1 MNTSKFI
8 CLISTF
14 ALNLILSTTALAAE
28 SFFEVGKTYLFTPR
42 MNLVMKGTV
51 VQVTDQ
57 EIVFTNRYILKAS
70 KASAQIK
77 DNDAK
82 AVALRGAAIAEYLK
96 SDKKQSLLEASPIKD
111 IPTSYSRTDMTAIK
125 VEG

>member
-1 MNTSKFI
+1 MKISK
-8 CLISTF
+8 LIHATIF
-14 ALNLILSTTALAAE
+14 ALTAILLSSSVFAGD

-51 VQVTDQ
+51 AQVTDH

-70 KASAQIK
+70 KASAQVK

-111 IPTSYSRTDMTAIK
+111 IPTSYSRSEMTAIK
-125 VEG
+125 IDG